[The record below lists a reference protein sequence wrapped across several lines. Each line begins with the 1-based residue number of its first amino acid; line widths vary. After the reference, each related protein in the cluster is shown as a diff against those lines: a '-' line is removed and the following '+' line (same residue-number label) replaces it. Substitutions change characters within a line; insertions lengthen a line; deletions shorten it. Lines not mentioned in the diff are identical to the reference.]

1 MKVRLLSLAAVLGAL
16 GTALCCL
23 APIVFPLLG
32 ASTLVSLTAL
42 RWVGPY
48 RTAFFTVTL
57 VALALAVA
65 TAVIRRGRLA
75 PVEWG
80 ILGGSAIVVAGL
92 LAYSLRVEGLP
103 GLP

>member
-1 MKVRLLSLAAVLGAL
+1 VKVRLLSLAAVLGAL

-42 RWVGPY
+42 CWVAPY
-48 RTAFFTVTL
+48 RTAFFTITL